1 MCPTHTIG
9 DYAKLDP
16 KNIKPHIRLNLPVH
30 DFTLDLRR
38 CNLVANYI
46 AEYVS
51 YYFEQKDRAEN
62 LVSSVFYELIEHLV
76 SKALD
81 DTAVDIGF
89 STVGEWL
96 VFEISFFLPSEERRG
111 LEELL
116 GEINKKDI
124 DAYYLEALESG
135 LENARPKNAMG
146 MIMIAHDYRA
156 QLSAL
161 LQEGGEPSVVRAYI
175 RQEEIAT

>member
-1 MCPTHTIG
+1 LCPTYTIG
-9 DYAKLDP
+9 EYAKLEP
-16 KNIKPHIRLNLPVH
+16 KDIKPHIRLNLPVR
-30 DFTLDLRR
+30 DFTLDWRR

-76 SKALD
+76 SRARD
-81 DTAVDIGF
+81 ETAVDIGF

-96 VFEISFFLPSEERRG
+96 VFEVSFFLTSEERKK

-116 GEINKKDI
+116 GAINGKDI
-124 DAYYLEALESG
+124 DDYYLEALESG
-135 LENARPKNAMG
+135 LENARSTNAMG
-146 MIMIAHDYRA
+146 MIMIVHDYRA

-161 LQEGGEPSVVRAYI
+161 LQEGGEPSVVRAFV

>member
-1 MCPTHTIG
+1 LCPKHTIG
-9 DYAKLDP
+9 DFAKLDF
-16 KNIKPHIRLNLPVH
+16 KDVKPHIRLNLPVR
-30 DFTLDLRR
+30 DFTLDWRR

-62 LVSSVFYELIEHLV
+62 LVSSVFYELMEHLV
-76 SKALD
+76 SSARD
-81 DTAVDIGF
+81 ETAVDIGF

-96 VFEISFFLPSEERRG
+96 VFEISFFMPSEELGG

-116 GEINKKDI
+116 GEINTKDI
-124 DAYYLEALESG
+124 DAYYLEVLETG
-135 LENARPKNAMG
+135 LEKARPKNAMG

-156 QLSAL
+156 RFGAL
-161 LQEGGEPSVVRAYI
+161 LHEDGEPSVVRAFI